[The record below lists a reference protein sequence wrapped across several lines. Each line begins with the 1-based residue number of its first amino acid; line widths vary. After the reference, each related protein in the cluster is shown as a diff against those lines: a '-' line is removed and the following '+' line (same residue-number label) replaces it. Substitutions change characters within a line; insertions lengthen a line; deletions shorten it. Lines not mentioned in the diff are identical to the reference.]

1 MRGAAVLEDRPVH
14 GGAHPYAGRT
24 AALATMHGKEQVIAP
39 AFRDAVGLDLVVPPA
54 LDTDV
59 FGTFSGEIPRTGTML
74 EVAVRKARAGMARG
88 GATLGLASE
97 GTFTAHPVVGILP
110 AAVELMVL
118 VDDERGQVISES
130 LISLDTNFERISV
143 KPRDALGDFLA
154 RVRFPSHGL
163 VVRPSAGEGAAAV
176 WKGIV
181 TSEALERA
189 VSLAALISRDGKA
202 AVETDM
208 RAHFNPTRMAS
219 IAVLA
224 QRLAARVGHLC
235 RACGAP
241 GYDVIERKVGLACLD
256 CGGPTGLIAAEVF
269 GCSVCGAREERAA
282 PHGLPGAAAMHC
294 PSCNP

>member
-1 MRGAAVLEDRPVH
+1 MRGAAVLEKQPVH
-14 GGAHPYAGRT
+14 GVMHPFAGRT

-39 AFRDAVGLDLVVPPA
+39 AFREAVGLDLFVPPA

-59 FGTFSGEIPRTGTML
+59 FGTFSGEVPRAGTML
-74 EVAVRKARAGMARG
+74 EVAVRKARAGMARSRSKL
-88 GATLGLASE
+88 AIASE
-97 GTFTAHPVVGILP
+97 GTFTPHPVIGILP
-110 AAVELMVL
+110 AAVELMVF

-130 LISLDTNFERISV
+130 LISLDTNFDRVSV
-143 KPRDALGDFLA
+143 KPDDALDDFLT

-181 TSEALERA
+181 SVEALERA
-189 VSLAALISRDGKA
+189 RSLAALISRDGKA
-202 AVETDM
+202 VVETDM

-219 IAVLA
+219 IGELA
-224 QRLAARVGHLC
+224 RRLAARVRRLC
-235 RACGAP
+235 AECGAP
-241 GYDVIERKVGLACLD
+241 GYDVIERKAGLACLD
-256 CGGPTGLIAAEVF
+256 CGSPTGLIAAEVF
-269 GCSVCGAREERAA
+269 GCAACGTREERAA